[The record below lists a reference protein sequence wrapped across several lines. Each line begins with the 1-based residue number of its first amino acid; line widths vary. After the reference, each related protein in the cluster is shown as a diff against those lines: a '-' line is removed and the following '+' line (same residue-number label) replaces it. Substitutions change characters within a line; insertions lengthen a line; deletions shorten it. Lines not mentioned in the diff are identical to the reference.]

1 MASDTPGRTS
11 AGDAVT
17 TKQWFVRIGATALVL
32 VVIVGFSLALS
43 QYVPWEAAAL
53 TSVIV
58 GLLGLSITIYYR
70 LDGVSLPD
78 SDPDER
84 AQEPLSRV
92 LSVLASERR
101 RRALSVL
108 DATDG
113 GDLSMD
119 RLAERIAA
127 TENDTTVADV
137 TDEQRKRVYVS
148 LYQTHVP
155 RLEQMEAVAFDDE
168 RGAVR
173 LTERGRA
180 LVDRVELLGEQLSE
194 RLALESA
201 DELDRL
207 FHTLRN
213 TRRRYTLH
221 YLRNAGGDT
230 VDLETLADRVAAWEQ
245 GCEPEDLTKSQRKRV
260 YVGLFETHL
269 NVLAEA
275 GLVEWDP
282 EDGEVSLTDAGEAAS
297 THLSLVEAR
306 QDFPLAGVPWARRR

>member
-1 MASDTPGRTS
+1 MASNAPGGTS
-11 AGDAVT
+11 ATDAVT
-17 TKQWFVRIGATALVL
+17 VRQWFVRIGVTALVL
-32 VVIVGFSLALS
+32 GVIVGFSIALS

-58 GLLGLSITIYYR
+58 GLLGVGIPIYYR
-70 LDGVSLPD
+70 LDGVSLPE
-78 SDPDER
+78 SAPNER
-84 AQEPLSRV
+84 TQEPLSRV
-92 LSVLASERR
+92 LSVLANERR

-108 DATDG
+108 ETADG

-119 RLAERIAA
+119 RLAGRIAA
-127 TENDTTVADV
+127 AENDTPV
-137 TDEQRKRVYVS
+137 TDLADEDRRRVYVS

-155 RLEQMEAVAFDDE
+155 RLEQMGAVAFDDG
-168 RGAVR
+168 RGTIR

-180 LVDRVELLGEQLSE
+180 LVDQMELLGEQLRE

-201 DELDRL
+201 DELNRL

-221 YLRNAGGDT
+221 YLRNAGDGA
-230 VDLETLADRVAAWEQ
+230 VDLETLADQVAAWEQ
-245 GCEPEDLTKSQRKRV
+245 DCEPEDLTKSQRKRV

-275 GLVEWDP
+275 GLVEWNP
-282 EDGEVSLTDAGEAAS
+282 EAGEVCLTDTGEAAS

-306 QDFPLAGVPWARRR
+306 EDFPLDDVQWARRR